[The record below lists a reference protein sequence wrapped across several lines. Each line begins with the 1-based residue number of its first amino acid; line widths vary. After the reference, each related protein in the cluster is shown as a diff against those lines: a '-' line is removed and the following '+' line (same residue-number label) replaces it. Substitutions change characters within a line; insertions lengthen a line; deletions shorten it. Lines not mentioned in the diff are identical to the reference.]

1 MLEANPKLSWRDVQ
15 HIIVRTARRANLRG
29 EDWTVN
35 GAGHNISHAFGFGL
49 MDAGA
54 MVRAAQVWET
64 APEQMRCEAEW
75 EGGEVTIITIIII
88 KTITIIITLIMMIIK
103 VTIGG
108 RDQAN
113 LSLNASCGGL
123 VGVVEHVHVSVDISS
138 NTRRGLFSIELQSPS
153 GTVSQL
159 LAPRPLDN
167 SLSGEYLYLS

>member
-75 EGGEVTIITIIII
+75 EGGEVTTITIIII
-88 KTITIIITLIMMIIK
+88 ITK
-103 VTIGG
+103 
-108 RDQAN
+108 
-113 LSLNASCGGL
+113 
-123 VGVVEHVHVSVDISS
+123 
-138 NTRRGLFSIELQSPS
+138 
-153 GTVSQL
+153 
-159 LAPRPLDN
+159 
-167 SLSGEYLYLS
+167 

>member
-1 MLEANPKLSWRDVQ
+1 MSCWPGIIALVLEANPRLTWRDVQ

-29 EDWTVN
+29 EDWRVN

-64 APEQMRCEAEW
+64 VPEQRKCEAEW
-75 EGGEVTIITIIII
+75 EAGKGPNSG
-88 KTITIIITLIMMIIK
+88 L
-103 VTIGG
+103 TIGR
-108 RDQAN
+108 RDQAD
-113 LSLNASCGGL
+113 LSLNASCGGI
-123 VGVVEHVHVSVDISS
+123 VGLVEHVHVSMDISS
-138 NTRRGLFSIELQSPS
+138 STRRGLFSIELQSPS

-167 SLSGEYLYLS
+167 SLSGEYLSCE